1 MLQRRGSNA
10 SQEDLHDGVTPVM
23 QRRPSLDC
31 SAAMVGPKI
40 VRTNTN
46 PSIRMPV
53 LEGASHSPPRG
64 GVMPPRNSTEYD
76 DEQGMMDRLHELQ
89 AQDRTPQ
96 ISSGPCSLEQTPI
109 CSENRMVSNA
119 GTALCVTCATLDG
132 APTTTHSSSPS
143 RDPSAQPHRLRVDE
157 TGNLTATPSPPARHS
172 GAGGNRN
179 RVFPAE
185 DESKS
190 DDGAGSNQNSRSASV
205 LQKRSSTPDK
215 DKSNEKSPSSSSHAS
230 FRRSHNK
237 CSTPLDAGA
246 LAASLAKLDKGGKP
260 ARSVEAG
267 MKERQNTSPLPA
279 ALNSARAHG
288 ELGGS
293 FRGMSV
299 GEHPILGGS
308 PTIGGSGSASS
319 EALLKELLKKLD
331 ARAEWEAVTTQTLTS
346 LIMQVNEVAQVMSA
360 ASRSQSR
367 WL

>member
-1 MLQRRGSNA
+1 ML
-10 SQEDLHDGVTPVM
+10 
-23 QRRPSLDC
+23 
-31 SAAMVGPKI
+31 
-40 VRTNTN
+40 
-46 PSIRMPV
+46 
-53 LEGASHSPPRG
+53 
-64 GVMPPRNSTEYD
+64 
-76 DEQGMMDRLHELQ
+76 
-89 AQDRTPQ
+89 
-96 ISSGPCSLEQTPI
+96 
-109 CSENRMVSNA
+109 
-119 GTALCVTCATLDG
+119 
-132 APTTTHSSSPS
+132 SSS
-143 RDPSAQPHRLRVDE
+143 
-157 TGNLTATPSPPARHS
+157 
-172 GAGGNRN
+172 
-179 RVFPAE
+179 
-185 DESKS
+185 
-190 DDGAGSNQNSRSASV
+190 GAGSNQNSRSASV